1 MHDGGKEFTSNRF
14 RNILKLNGIK
24 KKQILKAY
32 AQEQGKVESYNK
44 IVIAE
49 FLEVEELIDEK
60 DGTDILFVNSYNYED
75 EEVQ

>member
-32 AQEQGKVESYNK
+32 AQEQGKVES
-44 IVIAE
+44 VIAE

-60 DGTDILFVNSYNYED
+60 MGQIYYL
-75 EEVQ
+75 

>member
-24 KKQILKAY
+24 KKQIPKAY
-32 AQEQGKVESYNK
+32 AQEQGKVES
-44 IVIAE
+44 VIAE

-60 DGTDILFVNSYNYED
+60 MGQIYYL
-75 EEVQ
+75 